1 MPRKKTQPT
10 PTLRGSLRTVAVSK
24 PEEADKARQDLFN
37 TIKKA
42 QRIAVVLDKHLQS
55 SVRPIEKRNLGQL
68 LYQAS
73 QDLVRIEDNID
84 IRFSRI
90 LRRLEVKAKPPAPS
104 REAVSADSTP
114 AGTKS
119 TPIIVKRYTPSKVH
133 HTVRNYKMGEPSSAQ
148 LLQSMLHL
156 MDQQTKLME
165 AMKQSRDLAE
175 IKLEGVKLPVYGGT
189 MNESFQLYKEQVEQY
204 FFARGIDWKSE
215 TLTQR
220 ILAVLGGTLRQGAAQ
235 WFIVMKSEIKKIDEF
250 FEKLE
255 EEFVP
260 ADL

>member
-104 REAVSADSTP
+104 REACT
-114 AGTKS
+114 
-119 TPIIVKRYTPSKVH
+119 SKISRELC
-133 HTVRNYKMGEPSSAQ
+133 TVRNYKMGEPSSAQ